1 MPPREKVSLTRQ
13 TIYVL
18 IPILDLVAFYKIQ
31 HLRKYLLI
39 VYVGVF
45 GFIGSVYAWFI
56 HPESWE
62 FNDNYDPNYFMNTE
76 YWILEIPMMVISATI
91 AVFLVRLWSKRW
103 NLQLNDLN
111 TNYNYVADVSKG
123 VFGKPKPVNLGWQ
136 IIFVLVPWVWIYAF
150 GRIKQ
155 LTKGSGFMLLS
166 WISLFVSRRLPDEME
181 YLGGPL
187 MILAVIGQ
195 VLGIIF
201 VIIWSKKWNKQFGDE
216 TSYSATPV

>member
-1 MPPREKVSLTRQ
+1 MPPLKKVSLTRQ

-18 IPILDLVAFYKIQ
+18 IPILDLIAFYKIQ

-45 GFIGSVYAWFI
+45 GIIGSIYAWFI
-56 HPESWE
+56 HPESWY
-62 FNDNYDPNYFMNTE
+62 FNENYDPNYFMNTE
-76 YWILEIPMMVISATI
+76 YWVSEIPMMVLPAAI
-91 AVFLVRLWSKRW
+91 AVYLVRKWSKRW

-111 TNYNYVADVSKG
+111 TNYNYVVDVSKG
-123 VFGKPKPVNLGWQ
+123 VFGKPKPVSIEWQ

-150 GRIKQ
+150 GRIRQ

-166 WISLFVSRRLPDEME
+166 WIPLIVSRRLPDEME
-181 YLGGPL
+181 HLDGAL
-187 MILAVIGQ
+187 ILLALIGE

-201 VIIWSKKWNKQFGDE
+201 VIIWSKKWNKQFEDE
-216 TSYSATPV
+216 ASYSATPV